1 MHSQDPK
8 AQASVLVLV
17 IDDEEAIRLLMRA
30 AMVGTEFRTLEAA
43 TGSEGLSLLASK
55 RPEIVLLDMGLPDL
69 DGIDFIKQ
77 ARSWSDVPII
87 VVSGTGDEDR
97 KVLALEA
104 GAGDYV
110 TKPFG
115 VGELLARMRV
125 ALRHFRSRT
134 EGVSVEPVVEAGDI
148 VIDLAR
154 RSVSKRG
161 EPVHLSPIE
170 FNLLAFLAKHA
181 GKVVTH
187 RQILAD
193 VWGDEYSEE
202 SQYLRVYIGYLR
214 KKLEDDPAKPSL
226 LLTEP
231 RIGYR
236 LQA

>member
-1 MHSQDPK
+1 MPK
-8 AQASVLVLV
+8 
-17 IDDEEAIRLLMRA
+17 RLDTAPAPLTRER
-30 AMVGTEFRTLEAA
+30 VLEA
-43 TGSEGLSLLASK
+43 
-55 RPEIVLLDMGLPDL
+55 V
-69 DGIDFIKQ
+69 
-77 ARSWSDVPII
+77 
-87 VVSGTGDEDR
+87 R
-97 KVLALEA
+97 KA
-104 GAGDYV
+104 GAGAHKSDIARELGIGPDQKKELRHILRELEESGALGRSGRRSY
-110 TKPFG
+110 TDAQALPQSG
-115 VGELLARMRV
+115 VMDVIDHDPDGELLARMRV

>member
-1 MHSQDPK
+1 MQGQDLK
-8 AQASVLVLV
+8 APSSVSVLV

-30 AMVGTEFRTLEAA
+30 AMVGTEFRTIEAA
-43 TGSEGLSLLASK
+43 TGEEGLSLLASK

-69 DGIDFIKQ
+69 DGIEFIRQ
-77 ARSWSDVPII
+77 ARTWSDVPII

-97 KVLALEA
+97 KVLALEV

-115 VGELLARMRV
+115 VAELLARMRV

-134 EGVSVEPVVEAGDI
+134 AGASVEPVIEAGDLT
-148 VIDLAR
+148 IDLAR
-154 RSVSKRG
+154 RLVTKRG

-170 FNLLAFLAKHA
+170 FSLLAFLAKHA
-181 GKVVTH
+181 GRVVTH
-187 RQILAD
+187 RQILSD

-214 KKLEDDPAKPSL
+214 KKLEDDPASPTL